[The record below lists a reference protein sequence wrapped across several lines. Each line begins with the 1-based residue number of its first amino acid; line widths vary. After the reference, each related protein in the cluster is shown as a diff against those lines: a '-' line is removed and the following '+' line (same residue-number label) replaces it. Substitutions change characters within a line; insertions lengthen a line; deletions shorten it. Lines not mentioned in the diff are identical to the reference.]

1 LRAVVSAYNLLI
13 VALAA
18 LAGATIAL
26 AFVLIVV
33 DVSLRATGFRPPAYT
48 SAVVEYTLLYFT
60 LFAAPYLVRQK
71 GHVYVDALVSRLKGR
86 PRWIAEKLA
95 YAVCIVTSLAF
106 AYIGFRLAVAAVVS
120 GTIEER
126 SIDVPS
132 WVDYW
137 AVGPMFLLVAIEFTR
152 YLIGIESMYRDRT
165 TVTDSL

>member
-1 LRAVVSAYNLLI
+1 LRAVVSAYNRLI
-13 VALAA
+13 VALAV

-26 AFVLIVV
+26 AFVLIVI
-33 DVSLRATGFRPPAYT
+33 DVSIRTLGLSPPAYT

-86 PRWIAEKLA
+86 SRWVAEKVA
-95 YAVCIVTSLAF
+95 YVVCVVTSLTF
-106 AYIGFRLAVAAVVS
+106 SFIGFRLAVDAVVS
-120 GTIEER
+120 IEER

-137 AVGPMFLLVAIEFTR
+137 TVGPIFLLVAIEFTR
-152 YLIGIESMYRDRT
+152 YLIGIDSLYRDRT